1 MNRYRNVLFVAMLFS
16 VAPMLSVAADNTAT
30 TNALGKKSHNASI
43 NSTEIIAINSHG
55 LDRTFST
62 AGFIDFN
69 NAFFKKFGVND
80 RACASCHVPTEGWTI
95 TPTGVKERFEE
106 TQGLDPLFRLVDGA
120 NSPNADV
127 STVEKRREAYS
138 MLLNKGNIRV
148 GIGIPADAE
157 FELAEVDDPY
167 GFATANELSLFRRP
181 TPTANLKF
189 INTVMWD
196 GRETTLNATS
206 TDCVFGTTTCFSPV
220 SFDLST
226 QANHATRGHAEALA
240 DLTEAERAEILDFE
254 MGLFNAQIIDF
265 SAGDLSAGGAK
276 GGPNLLVDQVY
287 YFGINDT
294 LVGDYRTRVPFDSNV
309 IGLYSS
315 WLRYATRAKNF
326 VQKARGSIARG
337 EILFNSKP
345 IQIVGVAGIND
356 DLNVDVLPGT
366 CTTCHNTP
374 NSGNHSTPM
383 PLNIGIAD
391 ASRRTPDMPLYTLR
405 NKVTNETVQT
415 TDPGRALLTGKWK
428 DIGRFKGPVL
438 RSLASRPPYFHDGSA
453 NDLEAVVNFYNQR
466 FSMGLTDREKADLAA
481 FLASL

>member
-1 MNRYRNVLFVAMLFS
+1 MNRYCNILFVAMFS
-16 VAPMLSVAADNTAT
+16 FAAPMLSVAADNTAT
-30 TNALGKKSHNASI
+30 KNALSE
-43 NSTEIIAINSHG
+43 NSLNFSNPKTITAINKHG

-62 AGFIDFN
+62 AGFIDFD
-69 NAFFKKFGVND
+69 NAFFKKFGTND
-80 RACASCHVPTEGWTI
+80 RTCASCHVPTEGWTI
-95 TPTGVKERFEE
+95 TPAGTKQRFRE

-127 STVEKRREAYS
+127 STIEKRRQAYS

-181 TPTANLKF
+181 MPSVNLKF

-196 GRETTLNATS
+196 GRETTRSATS
-206 TDCVFGTTTCFSPV
+206 TDCIFGTTTCFSPV
-220 SFDLST
+220 SFDLLT

-240 DLTEAERAEILDFE
+240 DLTEAERTEILDFE
-254 MGLFNAQIIDF
+254 MGLFNAQIVDF
-265 SAGDLSAGGAK
+265 SAGGLSASGAK
-276 GGPNLLVDQVY
+276 GGPNLLVNQEY

-294 LVGDYRTRVPFDSNV
+294 LVGDYRTRVPFSPNV
-309 IGLYSS
+309 IALYNS
-315 WLRYATRAKNF
+315 WQRYATKASNS
-326 VQKARGSIARG
+326 VQRARGSIARG
-337 EILFNSKP
+337 EVLFNSKP
-345 IQIVGVAGIND
+345 IQITGVAGIND
-356 DLNVDVLPGT
+356 DLNVAVLPGT

-405 NKVTNETVQT
+405 NKTTNETVQT
-415 TDPGRALLTGKWK
+415 TDPGRALTTGKWK
-428 DIGRFKGPVL
+428 DIGRFKGPIL

-453 NDLEAVVNFYNQR
+453 KDLKAVVNFYNQR
-466 FSMGLTDREKADLAA
+466 FTMGLTDREKADLAA